1 MPEDDTLYKGEIDE
15 GKKNEVMF
23 LQMVLSLQTAA
34 WIHLGKIP
42 DHTSG
47 KFERDMYLASA
58 EIDML
63 MMLKEKTKG
72 NLSDVEKNTLNQIVQ
87 QLQVNYLNELE
98 KDKKAPA
105 DKKDE
110 ASVQSTSHPST
121 KGLQEETGGKGTDDK
136 SGKGTDDISRK
147 GTDGM
152 SGKGMA
158 DTSGK
163 GTDGM
168 SGEGTGDGE
177 KKNTEKDE
185 IKKDKK
191 KGKEEKAE

>member
-1 MPEDDTLYKGEIDE
+1 MAEDERKDGMEIDE
-15 GKKNEVMF
+15 CKKNEVLF

-72 NLSDVEKNTLNQIVQ
+72 NLSEVEKNTLSQIVQ

-98 KDKKAPA
+98 KDKKGPA
-105 DKKDE
+105 DKKVE
-110 ASVQSTSHPST
+110 EKEQI
-121 KGLQEETGGKGTDDK
+121 KQEEKKETETTAG
-136 SGKGTDDISRK
+136 
-147 GTDGM
+147 
-152 SGKGMA
+152 
-158 DTSGK
+158 DTK
-163 GTDGM
+163 
-168 SGEGTGDGE
+168 
-177 KKNTEKDE
+177 KDE
-185 IKKDKK
+185 GKEDKKTDKK
-191 KGKEEKAE
+191 KGKAEKAE